1 MVHNTQ
7 NYWVLRLCPWSGIL
21 KTRERF
27 GNWICFHSQVKGVET
42 PTLLGVTKHIVSET
56 GSVFILR

>member
-1 MVHNTQ
+1 VETPALLGVTKHF
-7 NYWVLRLCPWSGIL
+7 
-21 KTRERF
+21 RF

-56 GSVFILR
+56 GSVYILR